1 MTGQVP
7 GKGERKR
14 LVDLLAGLGLVD
26 KNDLL
31 RGLML
36 TRQSGSHL
44 LRVIVDQGWVD
55 EDRLT
60 RALSSALG
68 VEAVTPATMKI
79 HERVLAMIPPKLAV
93 KHRALPVAIKRSNQV
108 DYLYVALAD
117 PLDTDAVEEIQ
128 RASNCRLHVLVAPPT
143 QLDAA
148 IQRFYAAQASSDK
161 PLDANA
167 ERRLR
172 PSIASA
178 TPPPKA
184 VLPSPKPS
192 VSATGS
198 TDLGRPPIP
207 APALSQPGLPPPQ
220 GVPRPS
226 VQAPRPRVGGTAA
239 PTPSVVPRTPGGGT
253 PRPPVL
259 SAPALPG
266 FPQTKDLPGLPE
278 PKPVLTRADSRP
290 PAFAPIDTDLV
301 KTQLDAS
308 IYDIGLS
315 PSADLG
321 GPTLELPRMPP
332 PGRSSIPEAPPTSQS
347 KPKLTLPILTSDAP
361 KLPRSD
367 SEEGRTFDLDIVE
380 APALDAPKMESS
392 VSLKLEP
399 SRSDD
404 EHPVD
409 LDEVID
415 SQDLEEVQES
425 RPAQRSNDLAPT
437 LRPQGSDRPQKAAAK
452 AEEDADEAT
461 SQVELDA
468 ELKALSEHFAGL
480 EKVPSPSMPSPA
492 VALPPLAPA
501 PAPRHAPQLLARTM
515 ELPVAPRDAP
525 SPFDVS
531 SDLKAGLDRTAI
543 IPVLDWDREGFDPP
557 PMRPKPVPQ
566 LVSVDDIPSS
576 AAAVR
581 ARQEVEIPEVELAQ
595 NGAAPADDPKADAA
609 HRIGDLLG
617 EAPVPLESLTR
628 AEPKTAVTPA
638 PLPSEPPPPPP
649 TPARLPSAPPP
660 PPVTVRA
667 RPEPMVEELP
677 TNPRIPAVALS
688 DAEASVA
695 LRDPDSV
702 DEPVE
707 KAAEPWEVTPAN
719 SRTPS
724 FVLDAQLTP
733 VAVTP
738 ESQAIVEG
746 FMSGDSLT
754 SSERAQLVL
763 ALGKVLL
770 KKGIISKEEL
780 MRALSD

>member
-161 PLDANA
+161 PLDANGD
-167 ERRLR
+167 RRPR

-192 VSATGS
+192 VSTLGS

-207 APALSQPGLPPPQ
+207 APAVSQPGMPPPL
-220 GVPRPS
+220 GAPRPS

-239 PTPSVVPRTPGGGT
+239 PPISTAPRTPGGGT

-308 IYDIGLS
+308 IYEIGLAS
-315 PSADLG
+315 PSGDLG

-332 PGRSSIPEAPPTSQS
+332 PGRSSIPEAPQTSQS
-347 KPKLTLPILTSDAP
+347 KPKLTLPILTGDAP

-415 SQDLEEVQES
+415 SQDLEEVPEA
-425 RPAQRSNDLAPT
+425 RPAQRSTDLSPT
-437 LRPQGSDRPQKAAAK
+437 LRPQGSDRPAKAATK
-452 AEEDADEAT
+452 DIEDADEAT

-480 EKVPSPSMPSPA
+480 EKAPPPVAAAPAASLTPS
-492 VALPPLAPA
+492 PLAPA

-531 SDLKAGLDRTAI
+531 ADLKAGLDRTAI
-543 IPVLDWDREGFDPP
+543 IPVLDWDKEGFDPP

-581 ARQEVEIPEVELAQ
+581 ARQEVEIPEVELAK
-595 NGAAPADDPKADAA
+595 NGAAPVSDPRAEAA

-617 EAPVPLESLTR
+617 DAPVPLESLTR
-628 AEPKTAVTPA
+628 SEPKTAVTPA

-649 TPARLPSAPPP
+649 PPARLPSAPPP
-660 PPVTVRA
+660 PVVRA
-667 RPEPMVEELP
+667 RPEPLVEELP

-688 DAEASVA
+688 DAGVA

-707 KAAEPWEVTPAN
+707 KVAEPWEVTPAN
-719 SRTPS
+719 ARTPS

-738 ESQAIVEG
+738 ESQAIVDG

-754 SSERAQLVL
+754 SSERAQLLL